1 MKKAPDP
8 RVAQIGA
15 TIKAERLRKRR
26 EFKDKFSQE
35 AVAHSADVT
44 LRHYQRIE
52 SGTENPRAD
61 TLIKISGALEVP
73 VSFLLGESNSPGS
86 GSEDK

>member
-1 MKKAPDP
+1 MKDAAPDP

-15 TIKAERLRKRR
+15 AIKAERLRDPRQ
-26 EFKDKFSQE
+26 SQE
-35 AVAHSADVT
+35 EIAHTAGVT

-61 TLIKISGALEVP
+61 TLLKIAGALGVP
-73 VSFLLGESNSPGS
+73 VSLLLGETDSSAAR
-86 GSEDK
+86 SENQQT